1 MEILILSNNLN
12 HKLNILHLLFSSL
25 PKVSGYAI
33 RSHNILRSQKSYV
46 NPYGIIDPRSFH
58 NNKIDIIDG
67 IKYYRYPYNPGIR
80 LFVEPKISKK
90 LRIEKAYDYYY
101 RTLFKC
107 PLKFLRKVVDHL
119 DTDIIHGHSTEKFA
133 KFGEIIAKE
142 KKIPFIYEVRGFL
155 EDTHVGLGTIKF
167 GSREYQK
174 RKLKETLLMKKADMI
189 ITLGEAMRND
199 IAKRGIYRKKI
210 TVVPNGV
217 NTEILKPKLPNIT
230 LKKEL
235 GIVKKRVIGY
245 IGSVRRI
252 EGIEYLLRA
261 ISILRK
267 RKEDVFLLIVGSY
280 DPIYFSDLNLM
291 SKKLGITNNIK
302 FTGPVPNSVISD
314 YYSIIDIIVIP
325 RKNLRV
331 NRLVTPL
338 KPLEAMAMERVL
350 LTSDLP
356 ALKELVKPNI
366 SGDLFEAEN
375 PYDLANKI
383 LKYLNDSHIRE
394 QLGRSARVFVK
405 KNFEW
410 RNLIKT
416 YIEIYEEFIN

>member
-1 MEILILSNNLN
+1 MSDNLN
-12 HKLNILHLLFSSL
+12 RKLNILHLLSSSL

-33 RSHNILRSQKSYV
+33 RSHNILRSQKNYV
-46 NPYGIIDPRSFH
+46 NPYGLTAPRSFH

-90 LRIEKAYDYYY
+90 LRIDKAYDYYY

-119 DTDIIHGHSTEKFA
+119 GINIIHGHSTEKFA
-133 KFGEIIAKE
+133 KFGDIIAKE
-142 KKIPFIYEVRGFL
+142 RKIPFIYEVRGFL

-199 IAKRGIYRKKI
+199 IAKRGILKRKI
-210 TVVPNGV
+210 IVVPNGV
-217 NTEILKPKLPNIT
+217 NTEILKPKLPNML

-261 ISILRK
+261 ISILKK

-280 DPIYFSDLNLM
+280 DPIYFSELNLII
-291 SKKLGITNNIK
+291 KKLGITNSVK
-302 FTGPVPNSVISD
+302 FTGLVPNSVISD

-338 KPLEAMAMERVL
+338 KPLEAMALERIV

-356 ALKELVKPNI
+356 ALREMVKPNI
-366 SGDLFEAEN
+366 SGDIFEAEN
-375 PYDLANKI
+375 TLDLVDKI
-383 LKYLNDSHIRE
+383 FKYLNDPLARNRLGKLARE
-394 QLGRSARVFVK
+394 YVLNNYDWNNLAEKYVLLYSNLLG
-405 KNFEW
+405 KNF
-410 RNLIKT
+410 
-416 YIEIYEEFIN
+416 

>member
-1 MEILILSNNLN
+1 LVDDIN
-12 HKLNILHLLFSSL
+12 HKLNILHLLYSSL
-25 PKVSGYAI
+25 PKVTGYAI
-33 RSHNILRSQKSYV
+33 RSHNILRSQKIYV
-46 NPYGIIDPRSFH
+46 NPYGITAPRSFH

-80 LFVEPKISKK
+80 LFLEPKISKK
-90 LRIEKAYDYYY
+90 LRIEKVYDYYY
-101 RTLFKC
+101 HTLFKC
-107 PLKFLRKVVDHL
+107 PLKFLRKVVGHL
-119 DTDIIHGHSTEKFA
+119 DTDIIHGHSIERFA

-189 ITLGEAMRND
+189 ITLGEAMRDD
-199 IAKRGIYRKKI
+199 IAKRGIHRRKI

-217 NTEILKPKLPNIT
+217 NTEILKPKLPNLP

-245 IGSVRRI
+245 VGSVRRI
-252 EGIEYLLRA
+252 EGIEYLLHA
-261 ISILRK
+261 ISILKK
-267 RKEDVFLLIVGSY
+267 RKADVFLLIVGSY
-280 DPIYFSDLNLM
+280 NPLYFSELNLLA
-291 SKKLGITNNIK
+291 KKLGISNHVK
-302 FTGPVPNSVISD
+302 FTGPVPNSVIND
-314 YYSIIDIIVIP
+314 YYSIIDLIVIP
-325 RKNLRV
+325 RKNFRV

-338 KPLEAMAMERVL
+338 KPLEAMAMEKVL

-366 SGDLFEAEN
+366 SGDLFEVEN
-375 PYDLANKI
+375 PYDLADKI
-383 LKYLNDSHIRE
+383 LKYLNDSRARE
-394 QLGRSARVFVK
+394 QLGKSARVFVK

-416 YIEIYEEFIN
+416 YIEVYEKIIK